1 MDSKENNLP
10 SYQELKRERDALLE
24 RVARLEG
31 CVAEL
36 CERLE
41 RYEPQVTSVT
51 RQDSTMPKL
60 SLDEKV
66 ALFRSL
72 FRGREDVFAKRWQS
86 RDGSKS
92 GYQPVCSN
100 EWNPQL
106 CDKRKY
112 KCAECPNRQF
122 APLTDAD
129 VYRHLEGKSPDCRDV
144 IGLYVIHEDNTCFF
158 LCADFDDKNCEH
170 GYKGDVKAFV
180 GVCKDWGVPCYVER
194 SRSGNGAHVWM
205 FFESSIRANKA
216 RRLGN
221 AILTEAM
228 SRDGCLSFKSYDRFF
243 PNQDSLPEGGFGNL
257 VALPLQGRARK
268 QGNSIFVDGDFEPY
282 PDQWAFL
289 QRIEKLTEDN
299 VETLLQSYAI
309 SPTFGNL
316 ASTSENKPWEL
327 PVPPVIDQSDFGEK
341 LEIVKASRLYLP
353 MHGLSAKVV
362 NHLKRIAS
370 FRNPEFFSKQAMRLS
385 TYNVPR
391 IISCAEI
398 VDDYLALPR
407 GCEDAVIDFLKEKSV
422 NYELVDK
429 TNQGTT
435 ISVTFNGRLY
445 DSQQEAVHMLC
456 QYSDGVLSATTA
468 FGKTVT
474 AIGLIAQL
482 KVNTLILVHTKTLLD
497 QWKQKFEEFLII
509 NHEQEVQPSK
519 RGRKKK
525 WSPIGTFS
533 SSGNSLHGI
542 IDIALLQSCV
552 SDGEVKPFVKD
563 YGMVIVD
570 ECHHVTAV
578 SFERVLKG
586 VTASRVYGLT
596 ATPIRKDGLQPIIF
610 MQCGAIRYTSD
621 SNEQMASQSFTR
633 LMVPR
638 FTLYRNIGANNDS
651 YATVIQQLAEDE
663 HRNRLIVED
672 VRKAL
677 AEKRSPI
684 VLTNLTAHVAT
695 IAEMLTPHCNNVI
708 TLIGAESA
716 KEKRLKME
724 RLQGVADDEPLV
736 IVATGKY
743 VGEGFDCPRLDTLFL
758 ALPVS
763 WKGIVAQYAG
773 RLHRDYEGKSEVRIY
788 DYIDI
793 NVPLCEAMY
802 RRRLKGY
809 ASVGYSLKPQG
820 LFADVKDETSLIY
833 DGQSFLSHFL
843 RSLAQVKRSV
853 VIACPRVKPGRNS
866 QIMARFLDLVT
877 QGIKIAVVTR
887 EPNEHT
893 ERLQMHGAQIILKED
908 FTLNCAIF
916 DRSFV
921 WYGNVQL
928 LGYHSPND
936 NIITLHNPELATTI
950 LNMLHS

>member
-1 MDSKENNLP
+1 MNNAP
-10 SYQELKRERDALLE
+10 SYQALKRERDTLLE
-24 RVARLEG
+24 RVAGLEAR
-31 CVAEL
+31 VAEL
-36 CERLE
+36 RERLK
-41 RYEPQVTSVT
+41 RYEPQVTEAT
-51 RQDSTMPKL
+51 LQNPATPTL

-66 ALFRSL
+66 TLFRSL
-72 FRGREDVFAKRWQS
+72 FRGREDVYARRWQS

-92 GYQPVCSN
+92 GYQPVCAN

-106 CDKRKY
+106 CEKRKY
-112 KCAECPNRQF
+112 RCAECPNRQF

-144 IGLYVIHEDNTCFF
+144 IGLYVIQEDNTCHF

-170 GYKGDVKAFV
+170 GYKGDVNAFV
-180 GVCKDWGVPCYVER
+180 GVCKDWDVPCYVER

-205 FFESSIRANKA
+205 FFDAPIRADKV

-228 SRDGCLSFKSYDRFF
+228 NRDVCLSFKSYDRFF

-268 QGNSIFVDGDFEPY
+268 QGNSVFVNDGFEPY
-282 PDQWAFL
+282 SDQWAFL
-289 QRIEKLTEDN
+289 QRIEKLTENNVDN
-299 VETLLQSYAI
+299 LLQDHANSH
-309 SPTFGNL
+309 PFGNL
-316 ASTSENKPWEL
+316 ATTSENKPWEL
-327 PVPPVIDQSDFGEK
+327 PVPPVIDQSDFSEK
-341 LEIVKASRLYLP
+341 LEIVKANRLYIP

-407 GCEDAVIDFLKEKSV
+407 GCEEAVISFLKEKRV

-429 TNQGTT
+429 THHGNP
-435 ISVTFNGRLY
+435 ISATFNGSLY
-445 DSQQEAVHMLC
+445 DSQQEAVTALSQHP
-456 QYSDGVLSATTA
+456 DGVLSATTA

-482 KVNTLILVHTKTLLD
+482 KVNTLILVNNKSLLD
-497 QWKQKFEEFLII
+497 QWKQKLEEFLLI
-509 NHEQEVQPSK
+509 NHEQEEQPPK

-525 WSPIGTFS
+525 WSPIGTLS
-533 SSGNSLHGI
+533 SAGNSLHGI
-542 IDIALLQSCV
+542 IDIALLQSCA

-578 SFERVLKG
+578 SFERVLKE

-621 SNEQMASQSFTR
+621 SNEQMAKQNFTR
-633 LMVPR
+633 LLVPR
-638 FTLYRNIGANNDS
+638 FTPYRNIGEENDS
-651 YATVIQQLAEDE
+651 YTIVIQQLAEDE
-663 HRNRLIVED
+663 HRNYLIIED

-684 VLTNLTAHVAT
+684 ILTNLTAHVAT
-695 IAEMLTPHCNNVI
+695 LAEMLKPYCNNVI
-708 TLIGAESA
+708 TLVGVEST

-724 RLQGVADDEPLV
+724 RLQGISDDEPLV

-773 RLHRDYEGKSEVRIY
+773 RLHRDYDGKSEVRIY

-793 NVPLCEAMY
+793 NVPLCETMY

-809 ASVGYSLKPQG
+809 ATVGYTLKPQG
-820 LFADVKDETSLIY
+820 LFAEVKDETSLIY
-833 DGQSFLSHFL
+833 DGQSFLTHFL
-843 RSLAQVKRSV
+843 RGLAQVKRGI
-853 VIACPRVKPGRNS
+853 VIACPKVKPGRNS
-866 QIMARFLDLVT
+866 TIMARLLDLAT
-877 QGIKIAVVTR
+877 QGVKIALVTR
-887 EPNEHT
+887 EANEHT
-893 ERLQMHGAQIILKED
+893 EYLQMHGVQIIIKED
-908 FTLNCAIF
+908 LTLNCAIL
-916 DRSFV
+916 DHSIV
-921 WYGNVQL
+921 WYGNVQI
-928 LGYHSPND
+928 LGYHSSND
-936 NIITLHNPELATTI
+936 NIITLPNPELATTMLNI
-950 LNMLHS
+950 LHK